1 MAKVKVERAESS
13 KKQTREEIFV
23 SQLEDDGGVFISRN
37 ATSSLDRDIFLKI
50 FFLHVK

>member
-1 MAKVKVERAESS
+1 MAKVKVARAESS

-23 SQLEDDGGVFISRN
+23 FQSEDDGGVFISRN
-37 ATSSLDRDIFLKI
+37 ATSSLDRDICLKI